1 MGQNKNQQL
10 NRLPNNS
17 PVSVPQVPQ
26 LDPETIRAF
35 VESQHLELQNEAMR
49 LKIREKELDVN
60 ASYAKESLK
69 LQAAYLDKKPEEERK
84 TITRIAWIVGGF
96 AVLLLGFV
104 VFCLM
109 YDEREFI
116 TKVLKGLSYLATTGL
131 GYYFGQRNKDTSKP
145 PSDTPNAQVVSE

>member
-1 MGQNKNQQL
+1 MGQNKNHQL

-35 VESQHLELQNEAMR
+35 VESQQLELQNEAMR

-96 AVLLLGFV
+96 AV
-104 VFCLM
+104 
-109 YDEREFI
+109 
-116 TKVLKGLSYLATTGL
+116 S
-131 GYYFGQRNKDTSKP
+131 QRMLEMFKKD
-145 PSDTPNAQVVSE
+145 